1 MPPSPRDEARRIAV
15 VVPHLLAGRM
25 ENAVRQGLVE
35 GFAVSQ
41 QGPRDVTFERP
52 TASVSSTGSL
62 GSSPGSVTASLKSL
76 SATATVVAT
85 PSSAAYL
92 GDARLVGMLRR
103 ALTGSSNTSRTY
115 RTSHKSWFSRLFGR

>member
-1 MPPSPRDEARRIAV
+1 MSPSPRDEARRIAV

-25 ENAVRQGLVE
+25 EHAVRHGLVE

-52 TASVSSTGSL
+52 TASVSSTGSV
-62 GSSPGSVTASLKSL
+62 SSSGSVTASLRSL

-92 GDARLVGMLRR
+92 GDARLVAILRR
-103 ALTGSSNTSRTY
+103 ALTSNGVNGTPRTSRT
-115 RTSHKSWFSRLFGR
+115 SWFSRLFGR